1 MSKSSNGSLCLT
13 TLIEQA
19 KLGHSAFSKSDK
31 NGKIYFNVTLWEN
44 DEADQYGNNFALQ
57 LNSTEERKA
66 TDGGG
71 KPVYLGNLKY
81 NKKKEVPVASKEI
94 DAISKDLEDVPF

>member
-1 MSKSSNGSLCLT
+1 MSKSSNGSICLT

-19 KLGHSAFSKSDK
+19 KLGHSAFSKSEK
-31 NGKIYFNVTLWEN
+31 NGRIYFNVTLWEN

-57 LNSTEERKA
+57 LNSTEEKKA

-71 KPVYLGNLKY
+71 KVVYLGNLKY
-81 NKKKEVPVASKEI
+81 NKKKETPVAAAEIESIDKEI
-94 DAISKDLEDVPF
+94 TDLPF